1 MGETRVRLFVKNPGV
16 SGSTLHIQAYVQ
28 NPLTGLVLS
37 TGFDLTS
44 TSGPNTWAPSAP
56 LWIPN
61 LLGGLL
67 GTQNVTLVFT
77 TKGPATWGIDDVYID
92 PFRSR

>member
-1 MGETRVRLFVKNPGV
+1 
-16 SGSTLHIQAYVQ
+16 
-28 NPLTGLVLS
+28 
-37 TGFDLTS
+37 
-44 TSGPNTWAPSAP
+44 
-56 LWIPN
+56 
-61 LLGGLL
+61 LGGLL